1 MECMLILHLYKT
13 IQTMKNK
20 FKNFAILFC
29 ATIISSCSTADI
41 GACFNASDNNISVN
55 EVITFTNCSSI
66 QTATQQCNWSF
77 GDGKDTVVLGNAAV
91 KHAYKTIGQYQ
102 VKLTTGEGTN
112 LSTHTLDVSV
122 F

>member
-1 MECMLILHLYKT
+1 
-13 IQTMKNK
+13 MKNK
-20 FKNFAILFC
+20 LKNIAVLFGV
-29 ATIISSCSTADI
+29 TIISSCSTAEI
-41 GACFNASDNNISVN
+41 GACFNASDNNVSVN
-55 EVITFTNCSSI
+55 EVITFTNCSSL